1 MMYYDKH
8 IRERNTV
15 ICDDW
20 DNACM
25 LMKAL
30 WNISHEPGAVGEYAF
45 CVTEE
50 DGIRIDFK
58 FIPYGEDSVVFCAE
72 SELWEIVE
80 SEVQDAMQD
89 DTQDEI
95 AYSQGEFDDG
105 ET

>member
-1 MMYYDKH
+1 MMYHDDN

-20 DNACM
+20 NNACA
-25 LMKAL
+25 LMKVL
-30 WNISHEPGAVGEYAF
+30 WEISHEPGAVGEYAI

-50 DGIRIDFK
+50 EGIRVDFK
-58 FIPYGEDSVVFCAE
+58 FVPYGDDSVVFCTE
-72 SELWEIVE
+72 SELYAMIDDA
-80 SEVQDAMQD
+80 VQDTDQD
-89 DTQDEI
+89 TVQDV